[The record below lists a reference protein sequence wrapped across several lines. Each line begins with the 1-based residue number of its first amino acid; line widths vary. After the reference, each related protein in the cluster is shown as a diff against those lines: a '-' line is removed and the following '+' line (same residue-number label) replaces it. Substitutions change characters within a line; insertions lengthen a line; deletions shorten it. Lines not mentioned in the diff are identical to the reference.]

1 MKYLR
6 KQYVTLS
13 RPLGISLA
21 PEGCGDSVY
30 KKYKKEKNDKNQ
42 RISAF
47 ICVRKNEISA

>member
-30 KKYKKEKNDKNQ
+30 KNIRKKKIIK
-42 RISAF
+42 ISEYL
-47 ICVRKNEISA
+47 RSSASKK